1 MKANIVEK
9 KKKKKLQAVLG
20 EAKGAEGDGLENEK
34 RKSSIQNGKNETL
47 TRFLFPKNPRAFANL
62 VEFSFANEEFT
73 SVDQVDHTV
82 FHLDMKSCLVRRDSD
97 EGKKQ
102 IELVKQ
108 KIEKAN
114 SFTVLKD
121 NDYVYHKPTNCF
133 DYIDRYAQTV
143 PVSFKDEATKTE
155 PQEINEICDTV
166 CQSII
171 YDAYLHEF
179 QKVSN
184 EEDKEKDRYNE
195 NAKNEDE
202 RGKKYESNGDLQ
214 LDAGSDVG
222 SGHLS
227 DDTKFPTVLFSS
239 SSSSNEGSDAVS
251 EDDTGSVDKGSW
263 NSSGGED
270 TGDDDVEGEEHDH
283 GSYED
288 LVEQNEVKEDVD
300 GGGEDNGEDDVGVA
314 MAVDVE
320 VEEMEGEE
328 QEAGDTMKKGHNKDA
343 NGGVEG
349 NEDMKDTTQT
359 STMGGAEKV
368 DDPFEKGKTGI
379 KGVPKGRGQIGEKH
393 NTRQGPTKCVTRKKK
408 KKESFTGKHELYFI
422 NYKDMKEKIHK
433 ELKFIYKDG
442 NVKKSD
448 EKILQKKCFL
458 KTLKLMDRI
467 YNKNNEEEIYLSY
480 KNKMNKNILTK
491 LWIFSVPFFNQL
503 IVTDIKFHPFYED
516 LFAMSFKNNDIKI
529 NTGILCCFTFKNTK
543 SPEHVLKT
551 DFPIYSIE
559 WSAVNHSVIIIGL
572 SNGNICIY
580 DLKKKKNERLIFESN
595 IKQIYNR
602 DIISQISFDKKN
614 KSFYSISYDGHMFCW
629 KYNNKFTVGDKLLTL
644 KKKDWEDDFKDPL
657 NFVQTQSITCIDFN
671 PFQKNLFLMGTSTG
685 KIYLYS
691 STFTDNHL
699 RLYNEHCMSVNAVSY
714 NPFRR
719 AIFISASYDWTIRI
733 WDQAR
738 SRSLL
743 VLDIKEC
750 VYDVRWSPI
759 VSTCFLVISSDNHG
773 HLHIYDLSV
782 DINKAIMTE
791 VITRKKKLCK
801 LCVNQFNE
809 VILIGDES
817 GLLHSYK
824 VSYAFNTSYVDYLR
838 GKLDRSFQVHMMNSF
853 LTKVQ

>member
-9 KKKKKLQAVLG
+9 KKKKKLQAVVG
-20 EAKGAEGDGLENEK
+20 EAKGEEGDGLENEK
-34 RKSSIQNGKNETL
+34 RKTSIQNGKNETL
-47 TRFLFPKNPRAFANL
+47 TRFLFPKNPRAFSNL
-62 VEFSFANEEFT
+62 VEFSFSNEEFT
-73 SVDQVDHTV
+73 PVEQVDHTV
-82 FHLDMKSCLVRRDSD
+82 FHLDMKSCLVMRDSD

-102 IELVKQ
+102 IEMVKK

-121 NDYVYHKPTNCF
+121 NDYVYHKPKNCF

-171 YDAYLHEF
+171 YDAYLREF
-179 QKVSN
+179 QKVSS

-202 RGKKYESNGDLQ
+202 GGKKYDSNGDLG
-214 LDAGSDVG
+214 LDGGSDVG
-222 SGHLS
+222 SGNLS
-227 DDTKFPTVLFSS
+227 DDAKFATVLFSS
-239 SSSSNEGSDAVS
+239 GSSSNEESDAVS
-251 EDDTGSVDKGSW
+251 EDETASADRVSW
-263 NSSGGED
+263 NNSAGED
-270 TGDDDVEGEEHDH
+270 TGDYDVEAGEHDH
-283 GSYED
+283 GGYEN
-288 LVEQNEVKEDVD
+288 LGEQNEGNADVD
-300 GGGEDNGEDDVGVA
+300 VDDDA
-314 MAVDVE
+314 DCDDDVE
-320 VEEMEGEE
+320 VAVAAEAEEMDGEE
-328 QEAGDTMKKGHNKDA
+328 EEAGELPKKGHDKDA
-343 NGGVEG
+343 NDGAEA
-349 NEDMKDTTQT
+349 NEDVKESAQRI
-359 STMGGAEKV
+359 TMGGAEKGE
-368 DDPFEKGKTGI
+368 EKPVKRTTHEM
-379 KGVPKGRGQIGEKH
+379 VPQKVERE
-393 NTRQGPTKCVTRKKK
+393 KKK
-408 KKESFTGKHELYFI
+408 KKQSFSGKHELYFI
-422 NYKDMKEKIHK
+422 NYKDMKEKTHK
-433 ELKFIYKDG
+433 ELNFIYKDG
-442 NVKKSD
+442 KVKKSD
-448 EKILQKKCFL
+448 EKILHKKRFL

-480 KNKMNKNILTK
+480 KNGINKNILTK
-491 LWIFSVPFFNQL
+491 LWIFSVPLFNQL
-503 IVTDIKFHPFYED
+503 VVTDIKFHPFYED
-516 LFAMSFKNNDIKI
+516 LFAISFKNNDIKI

-543 SPEHVLKT
+543 IPEHVLKT

-559 WSAVNHSVIIIGL
+559 WSAINHSVIIIGL

-602 DIISQISFDKKN
+602 DIISQISFDKKD
-614 KSFYSISYDGHMFCW
+614 KSFYSISYDGNMFCW

-644 KKKDWEDDFKDPL
+644 KKDWEDDFKDPL

-671 PFQKNLFLMGTSTG
+671 PFQKNLFLIGTATG

-691 STFTDNHL
+691 SAFSDNHL

-719 AIFISASYDWTIRI
+719 GIFISASYDWTIRI

-738 SRSLL
+738 PRSLL

-750 VYDVRWSPI
+750 VYDVRWSTI
-759 VSTCFLVISSDNHG
+759 VSTCFLVISSENHG

-782 DINKAIMTE
+782 DINKAIITE
-791 VITRKKKLCK
+791 VITRKKKLRK
-801 LCVNQFNE
+801 LCVNKFNE

-838 GKLDRSFQVHMMNSF
+838 GKVGRSFQVQMMNSF

>member
-1 MKANIVEK
+1 MKANAVEK
-9 KKKKKLQAVLG
+9 KKKKKLQSVGG

-34 RKSSIQNGKNETL
+34 RKASIQNGKNETF

-62 VEFSFANEEFT
+62 VEFSFSNEEFT

-82 FHLDMKSCLVRRDSD
+82 FHLDMQSCLVMRDSD
-97 EGKKQ
+97 EGRKQ
-102 IELVKQ
+102 VELVKK

-121 NDYVYHKPTNCF
+121 NDYVYHKPKNCF

-195 NAKNEDE
+195 NAKDEDD
-202 RGKKYESNGDLQ
+202 RGKKYDSSGDLG
-214 LDAGSDVG
+214 LDADSDVG
-222 SGHLS
+222 SGNLS
-227 DDTKFPTVLFSS
+227 DDAKFATVLFSS
-239 SSSSNEGSDAVS
+239 GGSSEEDSDAVS
-251 EDDTGSVDKGSW
+251 EEDTGSADGGSW
-263 NSSGGED
+263 KSSSAGDYDVEEGEHDGGSDEQLAERGGENPD
-270 TGDDDVEGEEHDH
+270 EGVGDGVGDGVGLGDVPVAVAVGETHGGAAEAEEH
-283 GSYED
+283 GGD
-288 LVEQNEVKEDVD
+288 LL
-300 GGGEDNGEDDVGVA
+300 
-314 MAVDVE
+314 
-320 VEEMEGEE
+320 
-328 QEAGDTMKKGHNKDA
+328 KKGHNNDA
-343 NGGVEG
+343 NGAA
-349 NEDMKDTTQT
+349 DAQDIAA
-359 STMGGAEKV
+359 GAEKA
-368 DDPFEKGKTGI
+368 DEPLEKGKTAT
-379 KGVPKGRGQIGEKH
+379 KGAPKGKGKIGERN
-393 NTRQGPTKCVTRKKK
+393 NTRQGPAKSGTKKK
-408 KKESFTGKHELYFI
+408 KKESFSGKHELYFI

-433 ELKFIYKDG
+433 ELNFIYKDEK
-442 NVKKSD
+442 VKKSD
-448 EKILQKKCFL
+448 EKILQKKRFL

-467 YNKNNEEEIYLSY
+467 YNKNNEEEIYLNY
-480 KNKMNKNILTK
+480 KSEMNKNILTK
-491 LWIFSVPFFNQL
+491 LWIFSLPFFTQL

-516 LFAMSFKNNDIKI
+516 LFAMSFKNSDIKI
-529 NTGILCCFTFKNTK
+529 NTGILSCYSFKNTK

-602 DIISQISFDKKN
+602 DIISQISFDRKN
-614 KSFYSISYDGHMFCW
+614 KSFYSISYDGNMFCW

-644 KKKDWEDDFKDPL
+644 KKDWDDDFKDPL

-671 PFQKNLFLMGTSTG
+671 PFQKNLFLIGTTKG

-691 STFTDNHL
+691 STFSDNHL
-699 RLYNEHCMSVNAVSY
+699 RLYNEHSMSVNAVSY

-719 AIFISASYDWTIRI
+719 GIFISASYDWTIRI

-738 SRSLL
+738 PRSLL

-759 VSTCFLVISSDNHG
+759 VSTCFLVISSDSHG
-773 HLHIYDLSV
+773 HLHIYDLSL
-782 DINKAIMTE
+782 DINKAIITE
-791 VITRKKKLCK
+791 VITRKKKLRK

-824 VSYAFNTSYVDYLR
+824 VSYAFNASYVDYLR
-838 GKLDRSFQVHMMNSF
+838 GKLGRSFQVQMMNSF